1 MSVISRGQ
9 HFTSLPQEYYTSEVR
24 FVDDMA
30 KVWHRQWVYAGHVS
44 QIRRPGDYYTFGLVG
59 ESVIIV
65 RGRDNAVRA
74 FFNVCRHRGT
84 RICEGAGH
92 ARRLVCSYHSWSY
105 DLDGRLAG
113 VAGGLQKD
121 DIDAE
126 NLGLIEAQ
134 VSVWQGLIFVNF
146 GSERLPEVPPMI
158 DKQTERDMSRLE
170 PERMKIAH
178 EAVYEVQA
186 NWKLLLENGVECYHC
201 TGVHPEFCQTLD
213 AKAMADYYRLD
224 YNPALVQGIVI
235 PVQQGKATLSLDGR
249 LVSKKLLGEFGRG
262 VPLGDYGGSG
272 FMTQPGYC
280 WGDFHPDHAMIA
292 NCLPIGPTH
301 SKFAVQWLVH
311 EDAEEGVDYEVDD
324 VIGLWDVTHR
334 QDADSLTKQQQGINS
349 RHYVPGPNSAHDEPG
364 IKSALQ
370 VYLEMVGEA

>member
-1 MSVISRGQ
+1 MSVISRGR
-9 HFTSLPQEYYTSEVR
+9 HFTSLPGEYYTSEVR
-24 FVDDMA
+24 FADDMA

-44 QIRRPGDYYTFGLVG
+44 QVRRPGDHYTFDLVG

-65 RGRDNAVRA
+65 RGRDEVIRA

-84 RICEGAGH
+84 RICEGPGR
-92 ARRLVCSYHSWSY
+92 ARRLVCTYHSWSY
-105 DLDGRLAG
+105 DLDGILAS
-113 VAGGLQKD
+113 VTGGLKKD
-121 DIDAE
+121 EVEAE
-126 NLGLIEAQ
+126 ELGLIPAQ

-146 GSERLPEVPPMI
+146 GSTELPEVPSMI
-158 DKQTERDMSRLE
+158 DADTERDMSRLE
-170 PERMKIAH
+170 PERMKIAYQFDYDVH
-178 EAVYEVQA
+178 A

-201 TGVHPEFCQTLD
+201 TGVHPEFCKTLD
-213 AKAMADYYRLD
+213 ADAMADYYRLE

-235 PVQQGKATLSLDGR
+235 PVQSGKETLSLDGR
-249 LVSKKLLGEFGRG
+249 MVSKKLLGEFGRG
-262 VPLGDYGGSG
+262 ASLDGFGGSG

-292 NCLPIGPTH
+292 NCLPFGPTE
-301 SKFAVQWLVH
+301 SKFVVQWLVH
-311 EDAEEGVDYEVDD
+311 EDAVEGVDYEVSD

-334 QDADSLTKQQQGINS
+334 QDANSLGMQQQGINS